1 MPALGAL
8 DIKILKVVPSFVD
21 DRITTEDNE
30 EDLRD
35 SFASLATV
43 QYRLFGSSRIR
54 MGDLDVATSDYFR
67 KVDRFKI
74 VGRFVTCFSTLEAIA
89 SSRIFRNLVFTGPDG
104 REYLWKLGERKCK
117 ARTSEACECKQIRLT

>member
-1 MPALGAL
+1 MSALGAL

-30 EDLRD
+30 EYLRD

-89 SSRIFRNLVFTGPDG
+89 SHPEYSEISFLPDQTAG
-104 REYLWKLGERKCK
+104 NIYGNWVKES
-117 ARTSEACECKQIRLT
+117 ARQEPQRRVSLNRQG